1 MNQCLYCNT
10 LVKNK
15 YCNVGCQNK
24 HQNSKKSNNKYGNFI
39 NFEKSCQRCNNVFF
53 VKEREN
59 LHPQKLVY
67 FCSRS
72 CANIRN
78 HSVEIKN
85 KIRMS
90 LKKLP
95 KKPKII
101 KQKIKVELTCK
112 ECNKFFIVDVDKKQ
126 RIVCSKTCASK
137 IAGKKSVISQSRR
150 SKNEIYFAE
159 LCSTHFD
166 NVLTNEPMFNG
177 WDADIIIPNKKIAVL
192 WNGIWHYKKITKKH
206 SVEQVQNRDK
216 IKINEIKKLGYTP
229 YIIQDLGKYDKSFV
243 ENEFQK
249 FIKMG
254 ADHDLNV
261 NYTL

>member
-95 KKPKII
+95 KKPKVI

-126 RIVCSKTCASK
+126 RIV
-137 IAGKKSVISQSRR
+137 
-150 SKNEIYFAE
+150 
-159 LCSTHFD
+159 
-166 NVLTNEPMFNG
+166 
-177 WDADIIIPNKKIAVL
+177 
-192 WNGIWHYKKITKKH
+192 
-206 SVEQVQNRDK
+206 
-216 IKINEIKKLGYTP
+216 
-229 YIIQDLGKYDKSFV
+229 
-243 ENEFQK
+243 
-249 FIKMG
+249 
-254 ADHDLNV
+254 
-261 NYTL
+261 